1 MGSDDG
7 QTSRII
13 IIQFHSNQLRN
24 NNTEMS
30 TTNVWVAVGSA
41 NPCKV
46 EAVRSAFED
55 LYSHADTS
63 VRIHVTSHNAPSGVS
78 DQPYGDAETKLGAVN
93 RANAAWEDAK
103 TSVPDSVK
111 ELGKTVPD
119 FSVGL
124 EGGVEEAPASTA
136 GIMAAARSG
145 CSSGGGGK
153 EESKAPAAVLWCM
166 AWMAIR
172 GTGSAT
178 CTLAK
183 APDSSYKADTDGAS
197 DEAVWGFGRTGSF
210 ELPPEVA
217 RLVHGGME
225 LGDADDRVFNRVK
238 SKHGSGTVGILTRGM
253 IDRSSYY
260 VHSLKL
266 ALVPWIRPEMYI
278 E

>member
-1 MGSDDG
+1 
-7 QTSRII
+7 
-13 IIQFHSNQLRN
+13 
-24 NNTEMS
+24 MS
-30 TTNVWVAVGSA
+30 PTNVWVAVGSA

-46 EAVRSAFED
+46 EAVLKAFQD

-63 VRIHVTSHNAPSGVS
+63 VHIHVTSHNAPSGVS

-111 ELGKTVPD
+111 ALGKAVPD

-124 EGGVEEAPASTA
+124 EGGVEEAPRSTA

-145 CSSGGGGK
+145 GSSGEGG
-153 EESKAPAAVLWCM
+153 ETKASAAVLWCM

-172 GTGSAT
+172 GTGSST

-183 APDSSYKADTDGAS
+183 APDSSYKADTDGTA
-197 DEAVWGFGRTGSF
+197 EAVWGFGRTGSF

-225 LGDADDRVFNRVK
+225 LGDADDQVFNRVK

>member
-1 MGSDDG
+1 MA
-7 QTSRII
+7 
-13 IIQFHSNQLRN
+13 
-24 NNTEMS
+24 S
-30 TTNVWVAVGSA
+30 TTASVWVAVGSA
-41 NPCKV
+41 NPVKV
-46 EAVRSAFED
+46 EAVRLAFED
-55 LYSHADTS
+55 LYADTS
-63 VRIHVTSHNAPSGVS
+63 IKIHVTSHNAPSGVS

-93 RANAAWEDAK
+93 RANAAWEDAER
-103 TSVPDSVK
+103 SVPDSVK
-111 ELGKTVPD
+111 DLRKTVPD

-136 GIMAAARSG
+136 GIMAAARA
-145 CSSGGGGK
+145 GGGGG
-153 EESKAPAAVLWCM
+153 ETEVANSNVLWCM

-172 GTGSAT
+172 GTGSSI

-183 APDSSYKADTDGAS
+183 APDSSYKADDDKS
-197 DEAVWGFGRTGSF
+197 DNSVWGFGRTGSF

-225 LGDADDRVFNRVK
+225 LGDADDQVFNRVK

>member
-1 MGSDDG
+1 
-7 QTSRII
+7 
-13 IIQFHSNQLRN
+13 
-24 NNTEMS
+24 MS

-46 EAVRSAFED
+46 EAVQSAFED
-55 LYSHADTS
+55 LYADS
-63 VRIHVTSHNAPSGVS
+63 SSSASAVQILVTSHDAPSEVS

-93 RANAAWEDAK
+93 RANNAWEAAK
-103 TSVPDSVK
+103 KSRIAKD
-111 ELGKTVPD
+111 LGKMTPD

-145 CSSGGGGK
+145 GGEK
-153 EESKAPAAVLWCM
+153 LHEANVLWCM

-172 GTGSAT
+172 GSGSMI

-183 APDSSYKADTDGAS
+183 APDSSYKASAS
-197 DEAVWGFGRTGSF
+197 DKPVWGFGRTGSF
-210 ELPPEVA
+210 ELPLAVA
-217 RLVHGGME
+217 TLVQVHGME
-225 LGDADDRVFNRVK
+225 LGDADDKIFNRMK
-238 SKHGSGTVGILTRGM
+238 SKHGSGTVGILTKGM

-266 ALVPWIRPEMYI
+266 ALVPWVRPELYI
-278 E
+278 DVQGSS